1 MNQENEK
8 VIGSPLKPRGSQS
21 FVGENVYCG
30 LHHAVRVRKV
40 LVVLWQWVVGTR
52 GVSKDKMVGDCEACV
67 SCPGPTNW
75 DLRGAPAVSTDEQQ
89 LNIAAT
95 PADD

>member
-1 MNQENEK
+1 
-8 VIGSPLKPRGSQS
+8 
-21 FVGENVYCG
+21 
-30 LHHAVRVRKV
+30 
-40 LVVLWQWVVGTR
+40 LWQWVVGTR